1 MAQGTVKWFNKTKGY
16 GFISI
21 DGGDDIFVHYS
32 EIVSDGFKQLKDG
45 ERVEFNIVNGKKG
58 PAAAQAYAEYLA
70 RGAEYGGIS
79 QQDALTLAGISTLPA
94 RAMGGPVSPSGGPY
108 IVGERGPE
116 LFMPSS
122 SGNITPNGAMG
133 GNTINVT
140 VTSANPDDVV
150 NAIQKYIRNNG
161 RLSLATTSSVRF

>member
-58 PAAAQAYAEYLA
+58 PAAAQVKL
-70 RGAEYGGIS
+70 
-79 QQDALTLAGISTLPA
+79 L
-94 RAMGGPVSPSGGPY
+94 
-108 IVGERGPE
+108 
-116 LFMPSS
+116 
-122 SGNITPNGAMG
+122 
-133 GNTINVT
+133 
-140 VTSANPDDVV
+140 
-150 NAIQKYIRNNG
+150 
-161 RLSLATTSSVRF
+161 

>member
-58 PAAAQAYAEYLA
+58 PAAAQ
-70 RGAEYGGIS
+70 
-79 QQDALTLAGISTLPA
+79 
-94 RAMGGPVSPSGGPY
+94 V
-108 IVGERGPE
+108 
-116 LFMPSS
+116 
-122 SGNITPNGAMG
+122 
-133 GNTINVT
+133 
-140 VTSANPDDVV
+140 
-150 NAIQKYIRNNG
+150 
-161 RLSLATTSSVRF
+161 RLI